1 MYTACTTLWCIPPP
15 CRAKR
20 GRRDKCA
27 RAAVERNYFKS
38 SGDRSLQPLDFVS
51 TCRDLKRACNSSSL
65 AALIGIYRLP
75 GSSGDAGVF
84 DSGSLAQITSSRIL
98 HNRRLTDD
106 RRDASI
112 FGISQIPVS
121 VRLSRLRLDCD
132 FLICIY
138 VYINFCIACVCIA
151 SIAYLYFTRACARA
165 HTEASRFQMAPRDA
179 VFTKLRGQL
188 KRNKSGRVCS
198 AGLAHCI

>member
-84 DSGSLAQITSSRIL
+84 DSESLAQITSSRIL

-112 FGISQIPVS
+112 FGISQIGLCPIEPFTARLRFPDLYLCLHKILHC
-121 VRLSRLRLDCD
+121 VRLHR
-132 FLICIY
+132 
-138 VYINFCIACVCIA
+138 
-151 SIAYLYFTRACARA
+151 
-165 HTEASRFQMAPRDA
+165 E
-179 VFTKLRGQL
+179 
-188 KRNKSGRVCS
+188 
-198 AGLAHCI
+198 HCISLF